1 MDPISHLKD
10 LFLKFP
16 GIGPRQAERFV
27 YYLLHTNHSYKNEL
41 AKAIAE
47 LKNNTKK
54 CTNCERF
61 FVSSNSTNL
70 CNICKD
76 ISRDKQFLLI
86 VEKETDIDKIESGNI
101 YTGLYFIS
109 MGTISPLN
117 DSDRH
122 HRFLQRIKEKIDLS
136 DELKEIILAFSATFD
151 GEYTANFLKEE
162 LKELCDK
169 RDIKIS
175 MLGRGLS
182 TGSEIEYADPD
193 TLRYAL
199 KNRS

>member
-54 CTNCERF
+54 CTNCERL
-61 FVSSNSTNL
+61 FVSSNSPDL

-86 VEKETDIDKIESGNI
+86 VEKETDIDKIEAGNI

-109 MGTISPLN
+109 MGTVSPLN

-122 HRFLQRIKEKIDLS
+122 QRFLQRIKGKIDSS
-136 DELKEIILAFSATFD
+136 DKLKEIILAFSATFD

-169 RDIKIS
+169 RNIKIS

-193 TLRYAL
+193 TLRYAIQ
-199 KNRS
+199 NRS